1 MSFNVTPI
9 RPSGSGDSSAFKRS
23 GVDNS
28 GGPPHDGGMDARVAK
43 LEEFVVDAH
52 ERLMKI
58 ETRLEQTASKTDAYE
73 LRGNIKDLDAKLSA
87 DIRALG
93 VTQTTNNT
101 ILAATISSDIKDIA
115 AKFGSAIESAN
126 SKQGSELVKAKADVE
141 SQINSVKWEAK
152 SYTES
157 VASTFKS
164 DVQKN
169 TTDITRWMI
178 ITVVGLFIGFAG
190 LFFTMSN
197 FLKPSAST
205 ANHAPVAAV
214 SAPVA
219 PSAPTPSP

>member
-1 MSFNVTPI
+1 MSNI
-9 RPSGSGDSSAFKRS
+9 KSGPWQGRTNERTSFA
-23 GVDNS
+23 S
-28 GGPPHDGGMDARVAK
+28 GGEPPYDDGMDSRVAK
-43 LEEFVVDAH
+43 LEEFVVEAR
-52 ERLMKI
+52 ERLTSI

-87 DIRALG
+87 DVRALG

-101 ILAATISSDIKDIA
+101 ILAANISSDIKDIA
-115 AKFGSAIESAN
+115 AKFGSAIELAN
-126 SKQGSELVKAKADVE
+126 SKLGNELVKAKADVE

-157 VASTFKS
+157 AASTFKI

-197 FLKPSAST
+197 FLKPSASAST
-205 ANHAPVAAV
+205 ANHAPATAA
-214 SAPVA
+214 SAQAA
-219 PSAPTPSP
+219 PSAPTPP